1 MDGIIL
7 KYDINTILYL
17 NEDLRKYI
25 TDMNKLYET
34 LKQIWEYM
42 KVVCNYIENEIYK
55 EVVSKD
61 INDILRL
68 EHKTRIKNL
77 IENLMLNYIQYLIIN
92 NIYFEAPENLVIDY
106 IKEIELE
113 ENIKIPSFEE
123 LTNKEKIYSV
133 IYYSVNGLLNA
144 VDNYKRMYKPVIC
157 PDIFNLYMQVVYQ

>member
-77 IENLMLNYIQYLIIN
+77 IENLI
-92 NIYFEAPENLVIDY
+92 
-106 IKEIELE
+106 
-113 ENIKIPSFEE
+113 NIKLPII
-123 LTNKEKIYSV
+123 L
-133 IYYSVNGLLNA
+133 
-144 VDNYKRMYKPVIC
+144 
-157 PDIFNLYMQVVYQ
+157 